1 MGTVFYL
8 LHPVGNEDMKT
19 SALIAYGTQV
29 QLCYPSRRG
38 PYRYGI
44 PTHNESVDL
53 SIRNKQRRLELVSG
67 WVQA

>member
-8 LHPVGNEDMKT
+8 LHSVGNEGMKT

-29 QLCYPSRRG
+29 KLCYPSRRG
-38 PYRYGI
+38 PYRSGI
-44 PTHNESVDL
+44 PTRDESVDL
-53 SIRNKQRRLELVSG
+53 SVRNKQRRLELVLG